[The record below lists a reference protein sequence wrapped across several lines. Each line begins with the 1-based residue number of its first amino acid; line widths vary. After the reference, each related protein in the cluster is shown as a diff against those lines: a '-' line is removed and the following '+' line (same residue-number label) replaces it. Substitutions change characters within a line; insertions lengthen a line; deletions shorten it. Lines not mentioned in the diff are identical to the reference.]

1 MQSSNVRSKSQGII
15 ITINV
20 RWWNAEAAYAI
31 NLTRALTSRGNKIWL
46 LVNKDSPVHIKA
58 LDYNIPVITDI
69 ELDSFSLI
77 KQLSN
82 LRKILKYIDLYKI
95 QIIHSFKSNGSFL
108 FSIARYLRPQLIHIR
123 TRGEARPPKNHFL
136 NRLSYEKK
144 SCDGVIAVGDIVK
157 TGINK
162 LNAKIDQFET
172 IYYGDSPVPYKP
184 DLNRINHPLFKSL
197 GPETITMALVGRT
210 QDIKGHQIALKA
222 LAKIKSLKIHLFFL
236 VKDLEEY
243 PDELVNIKQIIEDEE
258 LGKQVTVTD
267 FLPDLGDTLSLIDF
281 GIIPSLASEVNCRVA
296 VEFFSLAKPVIV
308 FPTGS
313 LPEVVKHNLSGL
325 VCAHKTSDSLAESIQ
340 TLANRCDFRA
350 KLAENALLEYQNR
363 FSLSVLANKT
373 LNFYK
378 MCSPHS

>member
-1 MQSSNVRSKSQGII
+1 MQSSKKMSKSRGII

-31 NLTRALTSRGNKIWL
+31 NLARGLILKGHNIHL
-46 LVNKDSPVHIKA
+46 LVNKDSPVHLKA
-58 LDYNIPVITDI
+58 LDYNIPVISDI
-69 ELDSFSLI
+69 KLDSFSLI

-82 LRKILKYIDLYKI
+82 LRKILKYIEQYNI

-108 FSIARYLRPQLIHIR
+108 FSIARYLKPQLLHIR

-144 SCDGVIAVGDIVK
+144 SCDGVISVGDIVK
-157 TGINK
+157 TGIKK
-162 LNAKIDQFET
+162 LNAEIDHFET
-172 IYYGDSPVPYKP
+172 IYYGDSPVQFKP
-184 DLNRINHPLFKSL
+184 DLNRINQPLFKNLS
-197 GPETITMALVGRT
+197 PATITMALVGRT

-222 LAKIKSLKIHLFFL
+222 LAKIKNLKIHLFFF

-243 PDELVNIKQIIEDEE
+243 PKELIVLKEIIEDEQ
-258 LGKQVTVTD
+258 LGGQVTITD
-267 FLPDLGDTLSLIDF
+267 FLPDLGDTLSFVDF

-313 LPEVVKHNLSGL
+313 LPEVVKHEVSGL
-325 VCAHKTSDSLAESIQ
+325 VCSHKTSDSLAESIQ
-340 TLANRCDFRA
+340 TMANQCDFRA
-350 KLAENALLEYQNR
+350 KLAENAFLEYQTR
-363 FSLSVLANKT
+363 FSLSVLADKT

-378 MCSPHS
+378 KCTPQS